1 MKTRFLF
8 FVILILGGF
17 IFSSCDDDTGDL
29 LTDLA
34 QGKMVVVINDG
45 EPIIMEDCKW
55 MNFGENMKGE
65 VFVEAHLNGQS
76 TEPFVNIM
84 YGSYS
89 NNVALTTRSYS
100 TAVEADKMSVFSTY
114 GNSDEGA
121 TVIVEFVEITAT
133 TVKGKFSGKIKP
145 DGGAAVNVKG
155 AFWCSKFEQGAH

>member
-1 MKTRFLF
+1 
-8 FVILILGGF
+8 
-17 IFSSCDDDTGDL
+17 
-29 LTDLA
+29 
-34 QGKMVVVINDG
+34 
-45 EPIIMEDCKW
+45 
-55 MNFGENMKGE
+55 

-89 NNVALTTRSYS
+89 NDVALTTRSYS

-133 TVKGKFSGKIKP
+133 TLKGKFSGKLKQENGTIV
-145 DGGAAVNVKG
+145 DVKG
-155 AFWCSKFEQGAH
+155 AFWCSKFEQGVH